1 MSCWFRILTKQQGCT
16 IRKVIFACVHN
27 AGRSQ
32 MSAAF
37 FNKYADPNKAIA
49 ISAGTH
55 PAEQVHPEVL
65 EVMREIGIDVG
76 GAKPQKLTPALAQ
89 DASLLI
95 TMGCGDGCPFV
106 PGLRRDD
113 WPLTDPKGKDIEQ

>member
-1 MSCWFRILTKQQGCT
+1 
-16 IRKVIFACVHN
+16 
-27 AGRSQ
+27 

-55 PAEQVHPEVL
+55 PAEQVHPEVV

-113 WPLTDPKGKDIEQ
+113 WPLTDPKGKDIEQVRSIRNEIERRVKELVTAEALAK